1 MQKLTSIFQ
10 GDRVIWIIYF
20 FLCLISLIE
29 VFSAGSTLAY
39 KSGTFWAPLLKQA
52 AFLAGGTVVALAIHA
67 VPCRHFRP
75 LPLLLYPVS
84 LLLLVITLFGGK
96 TNDAARWID
105 LGIVQFQPSE
115 IAKGT
120 LIITVALVL
129 SVQQTEKGT
138 DPKAFKVILIL
149 AGLVCGLILP
159 ENFSTAALLFGV
171 VVLMMF
177 IGRVPYK
184 QLGKLFGSLA
194 LVVGLVVAVV
204 AVTPDDSPLYK
215 LPGMGRMLTWKN
227 RIVRHGADE
236 RPAPKDYDIDKDG
249 QIAHANIAIVSS
261 NGIGKMPG
269 NSVERDFLS
278 QAYSDF
284 IFAII
289 IEEMGLWGAFIV
301 MALYL
306 ILLFRASI
314 IAGRCERNF
323 PAFLVMGLALLLVS
337 QAFLNMLVAVGLF
350 PVTGQPLPLIS
361 RGGTSTL
368 ITCAYFGMMLSVSRY
383 SRQSEQP
390 VDPAQVNTAISA

>member
-75 LPLLLYPVS
+75 LPLLLYPIS
-84 LLLLVITLFGGK
+84 LLLLFITLFGGK

-120 LIITVALVL
+120 LIITVALIL

-194 LVVGLVVAVV
+194 LIVGLVVAVV
-204 AVTPDDSPLYK
+204 AVTPDDSPL
-215 LPGMGRMLTWKN
+215 
-227 RIVRHGADE
+227 
-236 RPAPKDYDIDKDG
+236 
-249 QIAHANIAIVSS
+249 
-261 NGIGKMPG
+261 
-269 NSVERDFLS
+269 
-278 QAYSDF
+278 
-284 IFAII
+284 
-289 IEEMGLWGAFIV
+289 
-301 MALYL
+301 
-306 ILLFRASI
+306 
-314 IAGRCERNF
+314 
-323 PAFLVMGLALLLVS
+323 
-337 QAFLNMLVAVGLF
+337 
-350 PVTGQPLPLIS
+350 
-361 RGGTSTL
+361 
-368 ITCAYFGMMLSVSRY
+368 
-383 SRQSEQP
+383 
-390 VDPAQVNTAISA
+390 